1 MKLKVIHTEC
11 GREVLVR
18 QILET
23 GGHCPWDGKP
33 FNKDYTAIL
42 AEALE
47 AAENAG
53 GVLENA
59 LEKIADM
66 EPAMT
71 IDRASMLGGIEE
83 QLDQLNGSRRGARR

>member
-1 MKLKVIHTEC
+1 VKIKVFHTEC

-23 GGHCPWDGKP
+23 GGHCPWDGLS
-33 FNKDYTAIL
+33 FTKDYTAVL

-53 GVLENA
+53 NVLENA
-59 LEKIADM
+59 FEKIDGM
-66 EPAMT
+66 DPAMT
-71 IDRASMLGGIEE
+71 IDPDSVLAEIRGHIEA
-83 QLDQLNGSRRGARR
+83 LNHRHPGRGR

>member
-1 MKLKVIHTEC
+1 VKIKVIHTEC

-42 AEALE
+42 ADALE
-47 AAENAG
+47 TVENAG

-66 EPAMT
+66 EPAMN
-71 IDRASMLGGIEE
+71 IDRESLLGGIEE
-83 QLDQLNGSRRGARR
+83 HLEQLNGPRRGAR

>member
-1 MKLKVIHTEC
+1 MKIKVFHTLC

-18 QILET
+18 QILQT

-33 FNKDYTAIL
+33 FSKDYTAVL

-47 AAENAG
+47 AAESAG
-53 GVLENA
+53 NVLENA
-59 LEKIADM
+59 LEKIAGM

-71 IDRASMLGGIEE
+71 IDRDSVLGQIQVYIDSLE
-83 QLDQLNGSRRGARR
+83 DRPRGQPT

>member
-1 MKLKVIHTEC
+1 VKIKVIHTEC

-33 FNKDYTAIL
+33 FSKDYTAVL

-59 LEKIADM
+59 LEKIAGM
-66 EPAMT
+66 GPSMV
-71 IDRASMLGGIEE
+71 IDRASVLGVIEE
-83 QLDQLNGSRRGARR
+83 QFDQLNGSRRPRR

>member
-1 MKLKVIHTEC
+1 MKIKVVHDVC

-33 FNKDYTAIL
+33 FNKDYTAVL
-42 AEALE
+42 AEALG

-59 LEKIADM
+59 LEKIAGMD
-66 EPAMT
+66 PAMA
-71 IDRASMLGGIEE
+71 IDRESILGGIEE
-83 QLDQLNGSRRGARR
+83 QLAQLNGSRRPGRR